1 MKNFNDLVSVHK
13 VYDSIEAELIK
24 SRLEA
29 EGIANFLK
37 SDNAG
42 GSLSYL
48 TKTIGIEIMARKEDA
63 ERANK
68 VIKEKNR
75 PE

>member
-1 MKNFNDLVSVHK
+1 MKHADKLVSVHK

-24 SRLEA
+24 SQLEA
-29 EGIANFLK
+29 EGIFSFLK

-48 TKTIGIEIMARKEDA
+48 TATLGIEIIVCKGDS
-63 ERANK
+63 ERAFR
-68 VIKEKNR
+68 IIQNR
-75 PE
+75 